1 METKEC
7 TSVELKTSLDKVYED
22 SISSICKM
30 VERIGRDS
38 YSINGYW
45 MSSEVSLF
53 LDSNYIGP
61 YLLHISRIE
70 NSFQIIKI
78 GKYRNGSGA
87 SFEIRLYYD
96 SSSYIVLPK
105 TMNVKDFPYRSR
117 IDFLPT
123 ITILR
128 SLEYL
133 ESSLS

>member
-7 TSVELKTSLDKVYED
+7 KSVELKTSLDKVYED

-30 VERIGRDS
+30 VERIGRGS

-45 MSSEVSLF
+45 MSSEVSLL
-53 LDSNYIGP
+53 LDSNYFGP
-61 YLLHISRIE
+61 DLLHISRIE
-70 NSFQIIKI
+70 KPLQIIKI
-78 GKYRNGSGA
+78 GIYRNGSGA

-96 SSSYIVLPK
+96 SSSFIVLPK
-105 TMNVKDFPYRSR
+105 TMNVKDFPYRSK

-133 ESSLS
+133 ESSLT

>member
-1 METKEC
+1 METKKC
-7 TSVELKTSLDKVYED
+7 TSVELKTSLERVYED

-30 VERIGRDS
+30 VERIGRSS

-45 MSSEVSLF
+45 MSSEVSLL

-61 YLLHISRIE
+61 YLLNISGNE
-70 NSFQIIKI
+70 NSLQIIKI
-78 GKYRNGSGA
+78 GEYRNGSGD
-87 SFEIRLYYD
+87 SSEIRLFYD

-133 ESSLS
+133 ESSLT

>member
-7 TSVELKTSLDKVYED
+7 KLVELKTSLDKVYED
-22 SISSICKM
+22 SISSICKI
-30 VERIGRDS
+30 VERIGRGS

-45 MSSEVSLF
+45 MSSEVSLV
-53 LDSNYIGP
+53 LDSSYFGP
-61 YLLHISRIE
+61 ALLHISRIE
-70 NSFQIIKI
+70 KPLQIIKI

-105 TMNVKDFPYRSR
+105 TMNVKDFPYRSK

-128 SLEYL
+128 SLVCL
-133 ESSLS
+133 ESSLI

>member
-7 TSVELKTSLDKVYED
+7 TSVELKMSLDKVYED
-22 SISSICKM
+22 SISSICKI
-30 VERIGRDS
+30 VDRFGRKS
-38 YSINGYW
+38 YSMNGYW
-45 MSSEVSLF
+45 MSSEVSLL
-53 LDSNYIGP
+53 LDSNSIGP
-61 YLLHISRIE
+61 YLSHISKVE
-70 NSFQIIKI
+70 YPLQIIKI

-87 SFEIRLYYD
+87 SFEIRLHYN

-133 ESSLS
+133 ESSLI

>member
-7 TSVELKTSLDKVYED
+7 TSVELKTILEKVYKD

-30 VERIGRDS
+30 VEKIGS
-38 YSINGYW
+38 VTYSINGYW
-45 MSSEVSLF
+45 MSSEVSL
-53 LDSNYIGP
+53 LHDSNHIGP
-61 YLLHISRIE
+61 YLLNISRIE
-70 NSFQIIKI
+70 NPLQIVKI

-105 TMNVKDFPYRSR
+105 TMNVKDFPYRPS

-133 ESSLS
+133 ESSLT

>member
-7 TSVELKTSLDKVYED
+7 TSVELKTNLDKVYED
-22 SISSICKM
+22 SIFSICKM
-30 VERIGRDS
+30 IGRIGRCS

-45 MSSEVSLF
+45 MSSEVSLL

-61 YLLHISRIE
+61 CLLNISGIE
-70 NSFQIIKI
+70 NSLQIIKI
-78 GKYRNGSGA
+78 GKYRNGSGD
-87 SFEIRLYYD
+87 SFEIRLFYD

-133 ESSLS
+133 ESSLT